1 MNGLSIIPK
10 SVFRLYS
17 DTQPAFPFS
26 ILHAFIMMKSF
37 AVMSV
42 LVAAVT
48 ARKFTVKNNC
58 AFTVW
63 PGLYTDL
70 NAGSAVP
77 DHATG

>member
-1 MNGLSIIPK
+1 
-10 SVFRLYS
+10 
-17 DTQPAFPFS
+17 
-26 ILHAFIMMKSF
+26 MKSF

-42 LVAAVT
+42 LVAAAT
-48 ARKFTVKNNC
+48 ALKFTVKNNC